1 MEAVIRMREGVSSFG
16 RGILLGVLGAA
27 LMVLA
32 GCDAF
37 DSGSSSSSRGSQGT
51 VALTVPDGGI
61 RFVTLA
67 TGSVSASGD
76 EDLAATDRW
85 DLALDS
91 GRFIYT
97 NSGATAEHYDSGGA
111 GGVWYTGKTSLDEVH
126 SVTGATFEGG
136 YNTDALRWIDYP
148 AMMGGPRQVRMNVM
162 TYVGYDNEPGETPG
176 GTADG
181 SESDPFSATFLYD
194 REEYYYNAG
203 GMPPDFRV
211 RNRVYIVRHG
221 DGSGHSAVQVSGLE
235 NGDDSS
241 RIYELRYKALQ

>member
-1 MEAVIRMREGVSSFG
+1 MKAVIRMREGVPSFG
-16 RGILLGVLGAA
+16 KGVLVGLLGVA
-27 LMVLA
+27 LTVLA

-37 DSGSSSSSRGSQGT
+37 DSGSSSSSRRSQGT

-76 EDLAATDRW
+76 EDLAASDRW

-97 NSGATAEHYDSGGA
+97 NSGATADHYSSGGE

-126 SVTGATFEGG
+126 SVTGATFAGV

-148 AMMGGPRQVRMNVM
+148 AMMGGSRPVRMNVM
-162 TYVGYDNEPGETPG
+162 TYVGYDNEPHSD

-181 SESDPFSATFLYD
+181 SESDPFSAIFLYNQ
-194 REEYYYNAG
+194 EEYYYNAG

-221 DGSGHSAVQVSGLE
+221 DGSGYSAVQVSGLE
-235 NGDDSS
+235 NGEDSS
-241 RIYELRYKALQ
+241 RIYELQYKALQ